1 MTDLQID
8 QLKKARQGDM
18 DAFAD
23 LFESFRPLLCQ
34 VAFRLVGAD
43 DCEDVVMDSF
53 LKVWRALPDFR
64 GDAKLKTW
72 LCAVVRNCSL
82 DYLRK
87 RKRIIHFT
95 PIDES
100 AGNPVENISAAADDA
115 PDRRAELQDLGDQ
128 MTLALNRLS
137 DQHRTALLM
146 HEVDDMAYKDIA
158 AATGVSI
165 GTVMS
170 RLFHARRH
178 LRELLKPVMDG

>member
-1 MTDLQID
+1 MTDA
-8 QLKKARQGDM
+8 QLEQLNKARQGDM

-23 LFESFRPLLCQ
+23 LFESYRPLLCQ

-53 LKVWRALPDFR
+53 LKVWRALPAFR
-64 GDAKLKTW
+64 GESKIKTW

-87 RKRIIHFT
+87 RKKTMNFT
-95 PIDES
+95 PIDGVTEHPEEMITGS
-100 AGNPVENISAAADDA
+100 LGDNPE
-115 PDRRAELQDLGDQ
+115 RRAGLRDLQEHMNMAFSQ
-128 MTLALNRLS
+128 LS
-137 DQHRTALLM
+137 DQHRTTFLM
-146 HEVDDMAYKDIA
+146 HELDGMAYKDIA

-170 RLFHARRH
+170 RLFHARRR
-178 LRELLKPVMDG
+178 LRKLLKPMMER